1 MAYQVVW
8 PGKFREE
15 HSELVDELAGAR
27 LIADALASYRPIV
40 YVIDAETGEKAYSRR
55 HKPET
60 MLHSVA
66 RKLWT
71 QNSFLSKL
79 TR

>member
-8 PGKFREE
+8 PGKFGEDRTEP
-15 HSELVDELAGAR
+15 VDELAVAR

-40 YVIDAETGEKAYSRR
+40 YVINAETSEKVYSRR

-60 MLHSVA
+60 WLYSVA
-66 RKLWT
+66 RQLWT
-71 QNSFLSKL
+71 QNSFISKL
-79 TR
+79 TH